1 MIASTSTAV
10 IVPLFPLL
18 TMLAL
23 LLLLPP
29 VQVMR
34 GTTRLFYTWFNTAF
48 LPLDGCYALTR
59 AQLDK
64 PSKSLPTDVS
74 ITVRF
79 VDMQPTAEAEE
90 AAGAAAAEQPGQ
102 PNQQQPQQPW
112 PFGFQ
117 EPPLETSTKPGKG
130 AAQQQGKAV
139 QSQQGKTI
147 NMTAEAAGGFHQHG
161 AMANFAAAV
170 GLLLSSGG
178 AVQQQRRLAR
188 SSSASAAEA
197 SSLEQA
203 SATCA
208 VHLVAADTA
217 GAQQQQQHLSVT
229 DVAGA
234 EALTASSISAP
245 ASPQGSKLRS
255 SGSWRQHFP
264 VISSISSSSLL
275 WGPAAGTAGR
285 PSSAGSR
292 LDSPSSW
299 CGSAGYSWDWDSLAA
314 ADDGDAGLAAD
325 GVRPTTAPLF
335 EPAAAAAGAGGVASA
350 GSWKQQQQRR
360 SFSLQGRQRRCHS
373 RSNSCGS
380 GGAGGSI
387 GISQDLH
394 SSCVTTSPATRGNL
408 AVVTGLCRS
417 QASIELP
424 VIVKR
429 ASGVD
434 SLVEALL
441 DPEHTASSGHTAAA
455 AAAAEAAGM
464 VLASEAS
471 SAAVASRS
479 SAGYTPPTQLRKGYS
494 WHGSSSWFTSM
505 AVASSAAA
513 AADGSARVQ
522 QAGHDRARHPS
533 KGQQQVVPSGRRPA
547 SQDCTHF
554 ASLSGA
560 TDTAALTADL
570 DPLLL
575 TECSGDVPG
584 SLLSSCDPLQGLLEA
599 LNWSTD
605 IRRYQTLAT
614 DSSSSSRTQGHPG
627 RRRSTSSEPCSP
639 RRGSMLLPTVL
650 SSPQLQPCKS
660 APVTP
665 PQSAAEQQSRAAQG
679 AALLR
684 GPAAAVVEQSRG
696 SSGMLR
702 APRAAGRGMDSS
714 SRRARPVRPDVC
726 RLLDLEDW
734 AEDETE
740 GLDVADAAAAH
751 NPGPAE
757 HAVHLKTGGPS
768 KVEECDAAAAA
779 DVSAV
784 SPAAARATAGL
795 VKANTKGKQSSCSL
809 GFTGSGGGSSSLS
822 RVGPAGSAS
831 SARRQAA
838 GRDDALQSLLASEG
852 ALPSSCAA
860 EAPAVLQQWQQL
872 EKAWHRSWWV

>member
-1 MIASTSTAV
+1 
-10 IVPLFPLL
+10 
-18 TMLAL
+18 MLAL
-23 LLLLPP
+23 LPL
-29 VQVMR
+29 QVMR
-34 GTTRLFYTWFNTAF
+34 GTTRLFYTWLNTAF
-48 LPLDGCYALTR
+48 LPLDGCYSLTR

-64 PSKSLPTDVS
+64 PSKSLPADVS
-74 ITVRF
+74 LTVRF

-102 PNQQQPQQPW
+102 PNQQQLQQQPW
-112 PFGFQ
+112 PFAFQ
-117 EPPLETSTKPGKG
+117 EPPLETSTKLAKG
-130 AAQQQGKAV
+130 AAQQQGKARL
-139 QSQQGKTI
+139 SQQGKSI

-178 AVQQQRRLAR
+178 AVQHQRLAR

-208 VHLVAADTA
+208 VHLVVADTA
-217 GAQQQQQHLSVT
+217 IAQQQQQQQHLSVT
-229 DVAGA
+229 DVAGPD
-234 EALTASSISAP
+234 ALTASSLSAP

-255 SGSWRQHFP
+255 SGSWRQHIP

-275 WGPAAGTAGR
+275 WGPAAGR

-325 GVRPTTAPLF
+325 GVRPAAAPLF
-335 EPAAAAAGAGGVASA
+335 EPAGAAAGAGGVASV
-350 GSWKQQQQRR
+350 GFGKQQQQRR

-373 RSNSCGS
+373 RSSSCGS

-394 SSCVTTSPATRGNL
+394 SSCPTSNPATL
-408 AVVTGLCRS
+408 AVVTGLRRS

-434 SLVEALL
+434 SLVDALL

-479 SAGYTPPTQLRKGYS
+479 TAGYTPPSQLCKGYS
-494 WHGSSSWFTSM
+494 WHGSSSWFSST
-505 AVASSAAA
+505 AEASSAAA
-513 AADGSARVQ
+513 AADGSTRIQ
-522 QAGHDRARHPS
+522 QAEHGWARHPS
-533 KGQQQVVPSGRRPA
+533 KGQPQAVAGGRRPA
-547 SQDCTHF
+547 SQECTHF

-614 DSSSSSRTQGHPG
+614 DSSSSSRTQGHAG

-660 APVTP
+660 APATP
-665 PQSAAEQQSRAAQG
+665 LQSAVQLRSRAAQG
-679 AALLR
+679 AASLR
-684 GPAAAVVEQSRG
+684 GPAALVEPSWG
-696 SSGMLR
+696 SSGIHR
-702 APRAAGRGMDSS
+702 APRAAGRGVDSSS

-751 NPGPAE
+751 SPGPAQ
-757 HAVHLKTGGPS
+757 HAVHLKAGGPS
-768 KVEECDAAAAA
+768 KLEGSDAAAAA
-779 DVSAV
+779 DVSAA
-784 SPAAARATAGL
+784 SAKAARATAGL
-795 VKANTKGKQSSCSL
+795 VKASSRRKQPSASP
-809 GFTGSGGGSSSLS
+809 GFPGNAGGSSSLS
-822 RVGPAGSAS
+822 RVGATSSAR

-838 GRDDALQSLLASEG
+838 VRDDALQGLLASEG